1 MTKEVRVKPQMEGE
15 HVFEPATYSFK
26 LDGETRL
33 VGTSSN
39 KPKVLEVLSKRDFI
53 LSESWHI
60 EHWVAL
66 NLFSLLTVGLPFVL
80 WYQTRSAK
88 NSSTD

>member
-39 KPKVLEVLSKRDFI
+39 KPKVLEVLSKVT
-53 LSESWHI
+53 HQ
-60 EHWVAL
+60 A
-66 NLFSLLTVGLPFVL
+66 NT
-80 WYQTRSAK
+80 T
-88 NSSTD
+88 